1 MTPSVEQPTGH
12 DVTMAPSS
20 SVEQPPGHD
29 VTMGPS
35 SSVEQ
40 PPGHDV
46 IMAPSPS
53 KKKSVE
59 QPPGHDVTL
68 APSPSKKKFWCGQE
82 RCSYFSDKK
91 CNVKRHKE
99 NACKGIPREE
109 IMEQKLQARTCPLCG
124 QFLVVSKQV
133 KKHQL
138 TKYCKK
144 NREKKQQG
152 VPVEEYQYKYSE

>member
-1 MTPSVEQPTGH
+1 MSSAMTPSVEQPTGH

-29 VTMGPS
+29 VTMAPS
-35 SSVEQ
+35 SS
-40 PPGHDV
+40 
-46 IMAPSPS
+46 A
-53 KKKSVE
+53 
-59 QPPGHDVTL
+59 
-68 APSPSKKKFWCGQE
+68 SKKKFSCGQGRCCYSSDRKNNVE
-82 RCSYFSDKK
+82 RHRK
-91 CNVKRHKE
+91 
-99 NACKGIPREE
+99 NACKRIPREE
-109 IMEQKLQARTCPLCG
+109 IMEQKLQERTCPLCG
-124 QFLVVSKQV
+124 QLLMVSKQV

>member
-1 MTPSVEQPTGH
+1 MSSTMTPSVEQPTGH

-29 VTMGPS
+29 VTMAPS
-35 SSVEQ
+35 S
-40 PPGHDV
+40 
-46 IMAPSPS
+46 
-53 KKKSVE
+53 SVE

-124 QFLVVSKQV
+124 QFLMVSKWL

-138 TKYCKK
+138 TKYCKTNSELK
-144 NREKKQQG
+144 RQG

>member
-1 MTPSVEQPTGH
+1 MSSTMTPSVEQPTGH
-12 DVTMAPSS
+12 DVTMALSS
-20 SVEQPPGHD
+20 S
-29 VTMGPS
+29 
-35 SSVEQ
+35 
-40 PPGHDV
+40 
-46 IMAPSPS
+46 A
-53 KKKSVE
+53 
-59 QPPGHDVTL
+59 
-68 APSPSKKKFWCGQE
+68 SKKKFSCGQGRCGYSSDRKNNVE
-82 RCSYFSDKK
+82 RHRK
-91 CNVKRHKE
+91 
-99 NACKGIPREE
+99 NACKRIPREE